1 MPVIGTTLARA
12 WAKLT
17 ATADADIVDG
27 ETVVIGGVTYT
38 YEAGTLDGLNDV
50 PHVTGFAANMAAL
63 VKVINATGVVGT
75 DIYTGSVKNT
85 YAHAVLASS
94 GIVNIYSRT
103 AGVVG
108 NLITITIGTSAI
120 SLSDDNGGLLKLGTG
135 QLDEEFDILQA
146 DAQLNSDVL
155 GFLHAMEVDPDL

>member
-1 MPVIGTTLARA
+1 MPVIGTTLVRA
-12 WAKLT
+12 SAVLT
-17 ATADADIVDG
+17 TVADAEILDA

-50 PHVTGFAANMAAL
+50 PHVTGFAANAAAL
-63 VKVINATGVVGT
+63 VKVINATGTVGT

-85 YAHAVLASS
+85 YCHAVLTSS
-94 GIVNIYSRT
+94 GVVTVYSRV

-108 NLITITIGTSAI
+108 NLMTITVGTS
-120 SLSDDNGGLLKLGTG
+120 SYTLSGDNGGLLAGGLG

-146 DAQLNSDVL
+146 DAQINSDVAA
-155 GFLHAMEVDPDL
+155 FLHAMEVDPDL